1 MGLKTEMKNRLNYVF
16 NFLFIINYGFS
27 ALWLLLPLIFTFA
40 LSTPLQ
46 ARISK
51 NKAYFM
57 PNKV

>member
-1 MGLKTEMKNRLNYVF
+1 MGLIM
-16 NFLFIINYGFS
+16 FLISYSLLTKVFS
-27 ALWLLLPLIFTFA
+27 ALWLLLHLIFIFS

-57 PNKV
+57 PNRV